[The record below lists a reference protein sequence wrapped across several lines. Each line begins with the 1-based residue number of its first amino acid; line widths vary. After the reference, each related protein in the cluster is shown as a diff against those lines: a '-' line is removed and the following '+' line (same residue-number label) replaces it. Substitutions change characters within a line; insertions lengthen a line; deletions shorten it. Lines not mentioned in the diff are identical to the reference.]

1 MKDVERKIK
10 VSIERVREEFSLLG
24 IDDRIVELDA
34 SSATVELAAKALGCE
49 PKNIAKSLAFLVGD
63 QPILIV
69 ASGHAKID
77 NAKYKHYFGKKAKM
91 MHGDQVEKYIG
102 HAAGEVCPF
111 GLNEGVKVYLDDSLK
126 TLQYVFPACG
136 SSNSCIKLTIEELER
151 YSHFIEWIDV
161 CR

>member
-91 MHGDQVEKYIG
+91 MHGD
-102 HAAGEVCPF
+102 
-111 GLNEGVKVYLDDSLK
+111 
-126 TLQYVFPACG
+126 
-136 SSNSCIKLTIEELER
+136 
-151 YSHFIEWIDV
+151 
-161 CR
+161 